1 MSTVITEPATTGSAG
16 SEPITALPASA
27 AQHMLLL
34 FMPLKKGT
42 IPQGLKSANT
52 AFGPPPP
59 AEAAVQANGI
69 DPRVSTGVHF
79 AMFYGLP
86 ADTRPAG
93 LPVPSFA
100 TAPGKDLLVVQ
111 SFYDA
116 DFGPYISSFTSN
128 PGIALGLNGI
138 LSVMDETGIVEPK
151 DPTSA
156 AFILGHGGVAKNN
169 TSFLKLLMRYNF
181 ADPTIPAA
189 AAFPINTP
197 AKPKYVLTA
206 TFPGMTVGQTLQNY
220 TDAASLWPLP
230 APNIQFE
237 PSVPPPAA

>member
-1 MSTVITEPATTGSAG
+1 MSTVIADTTPAPSAG
-16 SEPITALPASA
+16 VEPITALSASA
-27 AQHMLLL
+27 TQHMLLL
-34 FMPLKKGT
+34 FMPLRKGT
-42 IPQGLKSANT
+42 IPDGVKAANT
-52 AFGPPPP
+52 SFGPQR
-59 AEAAVQANGI
+59 EALQANGI

-79 AMFYGLP
+79 AMFFGLP
-86 ADTRPAG
+86 ADTKPAG
-93 LPVPSFA
+93 LPVPSFT

-128 PGIALGLNGI
+128 PDIAKGLNGI
-138 LSVMDETGIVEPK
+138 LFVMDEKGIVEPT

-156 AFILGHGGVAKNN
+156 AFILAHGGVAKNN
-169 TSFLKLLMRYNF
+169 ASFIKLLMRYNF

-220 TDAASLWPLP
+220 TNAASLWPLP
-230 APNIQFE
+230 APNIKFA
-237 PSVPPPAA
+237 PSTPPSA